1 MRIMT
6 LSGRVVSDAVK
17 KTTQSGREYIHFR
30 MANNEFGDA
39 KDEQGNPITYWF
51 SVTCFTT
58 QGMNIQKYLTKG
70 RPINVIGE
78 YSDNVYPNKITGNCE
93 VGRNI
98 RAEMIYFSESSN
110 RNNDG
115 NGNQTSQAAPV
126 SASKQTSEVEIP
138 KTQTKMLTPEQQAA
152 VANSGLKIPLVNGDS
167 DDDLPF

>member
-39 KDEQGNPITYWF
+39 KDKQGNPITYWF

-78 YSDNVYPNKITGNCE
+78 Y
-93 VGRNI
+93 
-98 RAEMIYFSESSN
+98 
-110 RNNDG
+110 
-115 NGNQTSQAAPV
+115 
-126 SASKQTSEVEIP
+126 
-138 KTQTKMLTPEQQAA
+138 
-152 VANSGLKIPLVNGDS
+152 
-167 DDDLPF
+167 